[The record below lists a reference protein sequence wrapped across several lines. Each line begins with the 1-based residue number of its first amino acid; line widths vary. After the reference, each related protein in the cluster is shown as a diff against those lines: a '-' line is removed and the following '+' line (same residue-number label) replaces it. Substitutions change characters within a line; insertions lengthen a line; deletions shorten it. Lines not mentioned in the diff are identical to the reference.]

1 MKSTSLQGQLEF
13 SAWISLHA
21 ERTRKTSKRN
31 EWNEWKNQ
39 ICLWFCTAICIAAAR
54 QRLSFESKALLLK
67 AFELFKTKPS
77 KNMRCSQALVPLQ
90 LAPYNGWLRRD
101 FRWVFGFFVE
111 VKICT
116 VRLGL
121 APRDHPEALQK
132 RILLQ
137 WCQRPLTREST
148 YIFQFFSDVKVT
160 LAEALKLLVKFC
172 IVFEGSKEERGNG
185 YWWIILKCESSKLP
199 PKKIHLSLILLN
211 SKRQKSWLR
220 SSQPAMCSITV
231 DQMIKCEP
239 WTCGNSHELFIDQ
252 DAGRVHE
259 LWAPVSIMEFSQIH
273 RIIIK
278 SDAPL
283 AHHPV
288 SDMQPSKVHND
299 SLAIETVEGMLKC
312 KCRTTRPCTKQWLKW
327 LTIKAIICNHKV
339 LMVLRLQWA
348 LRRRSWP
355 PERPWQHAKGRWSNE
370 KTEKHG

>member
-1 MKSTSLQGQLEF
+1 MTSEVSTATLLTSKENLPRAGRPTENGIKHETTSLQGQLEF

-21 ERTRKTSKRN
+21 ERTRKTSKR
-31 EWNEWKNQ
+31 NEWKNQ

-90 LAPYNGWLRRD
+90 LAPYSGWLRRD

-137 WCQRPLTREST
+137 WCQRPLTHEST

-160 LAEALKLLVKFC
+160 LAEALKLLVNFALYSK
-172 IVFEGSKEERGNG
+172 VLLKEERGNG

-199 PKKIHLSLILLN
+199 QKKIHLSLILLN

-231 DQMIKCEP
+231 DEMRAI
-239 WTCGNSHELFIDQ
+239 
-252 DAGRVHE
+252 
-259 LWAPVSIMEFSQIH
+259 WAMNMWEFSWTFYWSCQ
-273 RIIIK
+273 K
-278 SDAPL
+278 SSWIVGSSK
-283 AHHPV
+283 HHG
-288 SDMQPSKVHND
+288 
-299 SLAIETVEGMLKC
+299 IF
-312 KCRTTRPCTKQWLKW
+312 
-327 LTIKAIICNHKV
+327 HKYI
-339 LMVLRLQWA
+339 
-348 LRRRSWP
+348 
-355 PERPWQHAKGRWSNE
+355 
-370 KTEKHG
+370 